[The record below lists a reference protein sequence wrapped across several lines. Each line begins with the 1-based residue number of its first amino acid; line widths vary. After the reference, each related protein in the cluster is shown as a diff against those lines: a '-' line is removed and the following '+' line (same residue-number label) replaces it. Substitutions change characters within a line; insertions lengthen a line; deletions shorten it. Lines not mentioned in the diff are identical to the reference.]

1 MAVRALHAELVL
13 APKPGLVCPN
23 DNGSHRDMTAAT
35 LYASLFSL
43 RHYFQQIA
51 DEGGK
56 RGSFAA
62 MQALGIAAEARMM
75 QATRGVNVHRGA
87 IFALGLLVASAA
99 RVARRHGRI
108 SPGAVSGTLGALWG
122 DEIRANRRGTTSHG
136 DVVAAR
142 YGSGGA
148 REQAACGY
156 PAVFELALPVL
167 RSALEGGLGRR
178 RALLQT
184 LFVLIAELD
193 DTNLLYRGGKDGLAF
208 AQCAAHRFL
217 AAGGTRAPG
226 WEAEATAIRDAFVAR
241 NLSPGGSADL
251 LAATWFVHCASDA
264 Q

>member
-1 MAVRALHAELVL
+1 MRSLHAELVL

-23 DNGSHRDMTAAT
+23 DNGSHRDMTAST

-51 DEGGK
+51 DEGRN

-62 MQALGIAAEARMM
+62 MQALGIGAEARMM

-87 IFALGLLVASAA
+87 IYALGLLVASAA
-99 RVARRHGRI
+99 RVARRHEHI
-108 SPGAVSGTLGALWG
+108 APGAISETLRALWG
-122 DEIRANRRGTTSHG
+122 NEIEASRRGTTSHG

-156 PAVFELALPVL
+156 PAVFQLALPAL
-167 RSALEGGLGRR
+167 RSALEQGFGRR

-193 DTNLLYRGGKDGLAF
+193 DTNLLYRGGMAGLAF
-208 AQCAAHRFL
+208 AQRTAARFL
-217 AAGGTRAPG
+217 AAGGTSASG
-226 WEAEATAIRDAFVAR
+226 WEAEANAIRDAFVAR
-241 NLSPGGSADL
+241 NLSPGGAADL
-251 LAATWFVHCASDA
+251 LAATWFVHSVSAA
-264 Q
+264 R

>member
-1 MAVRALHAELVL
+1 MRSLHAELVL

-23 DNGSHRDMTAAT
+23 DSGSHRDMAAAT

-51 DEGGK
+51 DEGGG

-62 MQALGIAAEARMM
+62 MQVLGIAAEAQMM
-75 QATRGVNVHRGA
+75 RATRGVNVHRGA
-87 IFALGLLVASAA
+87 IFALGLLVASAC
-99 RVARRHGRI
+99 RVARRLEHI
-108 SPGAVSGTLGALWG
+108 TPGAVSETLRVNWG
-122 DEIRANRRGTTSHG
+122 DDIRAGRRGTTSHG

-156 PAVFELALPVL
+156 PAVFQLALPEF
-167 RSALEGGLGRR
+167 RAALENGLDRR
-178 RALLQT
+178 RALLQP

-193 DTNLLYRGGKDGLAF
+193 DTNLLYRGGMAGLAF
-208 AQCAAHRFL
+208 AQGTAHRFL
-217 AAGGTRAPG
+217 AAGGTSASG

-251 LAATWFVHCASDA
+251 LAATWFVHSVSGAP
-264 Q
+264 